1 MKMGKK
7 RGTFT
12 LSGGLWFIVYKTKVL
27 ALGQQSGCCSRVK
40 FNGASCPDTG
50 IDFPRI
56 YRLNKLKPLL
66 PLMKFNL
73 LVAEKLLLLLQMEH
87 LREKLLKER

>member
-1 MKMGKK
+1 MGREMKMGKK

-12 LSGGLWFIVYKTKVL
+12 LSCGLWFIVYKTKVL

-40 FNGASCPDTG
+40 FNGASCPGTG

-66 PLMKFNL
+66 PLMKFLTNISYM
-73 LVAEKLLLLLQMEH
+73 VT
-87 LREKLLKER
+87 